1 MKNLVI
7 VSISLMFTS
16 ISFAQKLKKNE
27 IPLKVK
33 TAFENKYPTLKVKKW
48 EKENMNYEASFEIKE
63 KECSLL
69 IDTTGKILETE
80 LEIEMNSL
88 PENMKEYLSKN
99 YPKQKINETAKITD
113 SKGTITYEAEIKGK
127 DLIFDVNGNFIK

>member
-48 EKENMNYEASFEIKE
+48 EKENITSQT
-63 KECSLL
+63 SW
-69 IDTTGKILETE
+69 KI
-80 LEIEMNSL
+80 
-88 PENMKEYLSKN
+88 P
-99 YPKQKINETAKITD
+99 
-113 SKGTITYEAEIKGK
+113 
-127 DLIFDVNGNFIK
+127 